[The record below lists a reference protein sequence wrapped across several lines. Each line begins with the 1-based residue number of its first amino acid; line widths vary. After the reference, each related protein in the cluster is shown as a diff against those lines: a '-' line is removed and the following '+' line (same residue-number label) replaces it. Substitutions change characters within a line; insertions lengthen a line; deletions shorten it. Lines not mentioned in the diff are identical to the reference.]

1 LKEELLEEKQADTF
15 MALPWGI
22 YSSITH
28 VKEDGVLLIKLFGTQ
43 ATGNDWRLINAEEM
57 KEKWGFEALN
67 LDENKSAP
75 YFGID
80 NISGSRKFHHKGVWK
95 FLVRVGKEIPNGE
108 HGSIKFTYS
117 PSFGDVIFISTSNP
131 YNFSLYTFDLY
142 IIPFCVA
149 TLFSS
154 ACMLGSFS
162 EFSSINKL

>member
-1 LKEELLEEKQADTF
+1 MKSQTLFLIFLLLNISSQNSLRFLKEELLEEKQADTF

-67 LDENKSAP
+67 LDENKSGP

-80 NISGSRKFHHKGVWK
+80 NISGSRRFHHKGVWK
-95 FLVRVGKEIPNGE
+95 FLVKVGKEIPNGE
-108 HGSIKFTYS
+108 HGSIKFKYS
-117 PSFGDVIFISTSNP
+117 PSFGTENPDQHMDVHVVVVKPTKP
-131 YNFSLYTFDLY
+131 TK
-142 IIPFCVA
+142 P
-149 TLFSS
+149 
-154 ACMLGSFS
+154 G
-162 EFSSINKL
+162 K

>member
-1 LKEELLEEKQADTF
+1 MKSQTLFLIFFLLNISSQNSLRFLKEELLEEKQADTF
-15 MALPWGI
+15 IALPWGI

-43 ATGNDWRLINAEEM
+43 ATGNDWRLVNAEEM
-57 KEKWGFEALN
+57 KEKWGFEPLN

-95 FLVRVGKEIPNGE
+95 FLVKVGKEIPNGE

-117 PSFGDVIFISTSNP
+117 PSFGAENPEQHMDVHVVVVKPSQPTKK
-131 YNFSLYTFDLY
+131 
-142 IIPFCVA
+142 
-149 TLFSS
+149 
-154 ACMLGSFS
+154 G
-162 EFSSINKL
+162 K